1 MVALL
6 ALGLVLTRVLGRTT
20 PKVSKQ
26 EAVAVARP
34 NVAFK
39 PQGYNIRLV
48 RQGVPPRPVWAV
60 SFRSGRRHWDPRAR
74 GRERRRVVQA
84 PHDRVAPVFALH
96 TQQS

>member
-34 NVAFK
+34 NVHFK
-39 PQGYNIRLV
+39 PQGYNLRLV
-48 RQGVPPRPVWAV
+48 RQGGPPRPVWAV
-60 SFRSGRRHWDPRAR
+60 SFWIRKAGGGYSRITLVLVDANSGHVMQVRS
-74 GRERRRVVQA
+74 
-84 PHDRVAPVFALH
+84 
-96 TQQS
+96 TT

>member
-34 NVAFK
+34 NVHFK
-39 PQGYNIRLV
+39 PQGHNIRLV

-60 SFRSGRRHWDPRAR
+60 SFWIRKAGGGYSRITLVLVDANSGRVMQVRS
-74 GRERRRVVQA
+74 
-84 PHDRVAPVFALH
+84 
-96 TQQS
+96 TT

>member
-34 NVAFK
+34 NVHFT

-48 RQGVPPRPVWAV
+48 RQGIPPGP
-60 SFRSGRRHWDPRAR
+60 SGPSPSGSGRPEAVATR
-74 GRERRRVVQA
+74 GSPSCCVDANSGRVMQVRR
-84 PHDRVAPVFALH
+84 
-96 TQQS
+96 TT